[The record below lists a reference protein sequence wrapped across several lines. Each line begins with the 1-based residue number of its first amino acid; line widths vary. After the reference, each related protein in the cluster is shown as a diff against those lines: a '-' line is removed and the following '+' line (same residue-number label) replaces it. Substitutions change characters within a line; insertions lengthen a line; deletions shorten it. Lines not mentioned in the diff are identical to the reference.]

1 MISRRTVA
9 DGEQHPAPPTRWE
22 SVIAFARAL
31 LELAASTVAPNRCAA
46 CDDDVPMMTAFCP
59 SCASTLTLPNAT
71 DPRHVAAF
79 VYGGAIARAI
89 ARFKFEKRPDVARP
103 LAAALR
109 RAALV
114 MGPDPPDIVVP
125 VPLYPRRLVER
136 GYNQSALLAAPVARD
151 LGARFL
157 PMGLLRTRDTQ
168 HQATLDRA
176 ARAANIAGAFRAAR
190 TDAIARRRVLL
201 VDDVRTSGATLAA
214 CAEALFAG
222 GARDVRSLVVAQT
235 EEDSNRERRR

>member
-1 MISRRTVA
+1 
-9 DGEQHPAPPTRWE
+9 
-22 SVIAFARAL
+22 
-31 LELAASTVAPNRCAA
+31 
-46 CDDDVPMMTAFCP
+46 MMTAFCP
-59 SCASTLTLPNAT
+59 ACAATLTLPNAN

-89 ARFKFEKRPDVARP
+89 ARFKFENRPDIARP

-109 RAALV
+109 RAACV
-114 MGPDPPDIVVP
+114 MAADPPEIVIP

-136 GYNQSALLAAPVARD
+136 GFNQASLLAAPVARD

-157 PMGLLRTRDTQ
+157 SMGLLRTRDTD

-176 ARAANIAGAFRAAR
+176 ARTTNIAGAFRAAR
-190 TDAIARRRVLL
+190 TDAIARRRALL

-214 CAEALFAG
+214 CAEALFAA